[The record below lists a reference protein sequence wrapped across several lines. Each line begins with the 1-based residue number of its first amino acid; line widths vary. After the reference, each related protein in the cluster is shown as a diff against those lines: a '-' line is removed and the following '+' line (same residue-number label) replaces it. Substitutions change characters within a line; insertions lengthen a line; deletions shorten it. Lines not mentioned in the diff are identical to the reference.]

1 MKIHT
6 IFFLSEFVLGGAGNS
21 IYKLCKNLPK
31 KNYQISIICVKKCYY
46 KKLFKK
52 EGIDVYEINAKRAL
66 FAFFKIK
73 KLLSKIISKNYK
85 SNIFLSNINY
95 SNVLTILFLRSLKL
109 KICLIERTPFQELDI
124 YYDKIDFIKK
134 IIIKLFIKFTFHKA
148 DACISNSKYISKI
161 YNKKY
166 DLKFKTI
173 FPPSFDGMYI
183 SKKKYFKNS
192 KIKFITVCRLT
203 KEKGLPKLI
212 KIFSKYRK
220 EFSLDI
226 IGDGPELHN
235 LRTLAYNTL
244 KNKDVRFLGKINPL
258 EIKFHLRKYD
268 YYINFSDFEGF
279 PNTVIESLSVG
290 IPVLASQSYGGINE
304 ILSNKNFGLIFNKE
318 SVLEKY
324 LKDIYNKKLIFKLN
338 RSQIIS
344 HLNNFSSKK
353 SVKNYDKLLKKLSK

>member
-31 KNYQISIICVKKCYY
+31 KNYQISVICVKKCYY
-46 KKLFKK
+46 KKLFRK
-52 EGIDVYEINAKRAL
+52 EGIDVYEIKAKRAL

-73 KLLSKIISKNYK
+73 KLLSKLISKKYK

-95 SNVLTILFLRSLKL
+95 ANVLTVLFLRSLKL

-134 IIIKLFIKFTFHKA
+134 IIIKLFIRFTFHRA
-148 DACISNSKYISKI
+148 DVCVSNSKYISKI

-173 FPPSFDGMYI
+173 FPPSFDGI
-183 SKKKYFKNS
+183 FVNKRKYLENS
-192 KIKFITVCRLT
+192 KIKFVTICRLT
-203 KEKGLPKLI
+203 KEKGLSKLI

-226 IGDGPELHN
+226 IGNGPELSN
-235 LRTLAYNTL
+235 LKTLAHNTY
-244 KNKDVRFLGKINPL
+244 KNKNIRFYGTINPSR
-258 EIKFHLRKYD
+258 IKFHLRRYD

-290 IPVLASQSYGGINE
+290 IPVLASQSHGGINE

-318 SVLEKY
+318 SLLEKY
-324 LKDIYNKKLIFKLN
+324 LKNIYKKKLKFKLN
-338 RSQIIS
+338 RSQITN
-344 HLNNFSSKK
+344 HLNNFSLKK
-353 SVKNYDKLLKKLSK
+353 SVKNYDKLLKRLSK

>member
-21 IYKLCKNLPK
+21 IYRLCKNLPK
-31 KNYQISIICVKKCYY
+31 KNYHISIICLNKCYY

-52 EGIDVYEINAKRAL
+52 EGIHIYEINAKRAL

-73 KLLSKIISKNYK
+73 KLLIKLISKNFK

-109 KICLIERTPFQELDI
+109 KICLIERTPFQELNI
-124 YYDKIDFIKK
+124 YYDKMDFIKK
-134 IIIKLFIKFTFHKA
+134 IIIKLLIKFTFHRA

-173 FPPSFDGMYI
+173 FPPSFDGMSIY
-183 SKKKYFKNS
+183 KKKNLENS
-192 KIKFITVCRLT
+192 KIKFVTVCRLT

-212 KIFSKYRK
+212 KIFSKFKRK
-220 EFSLDI
+220 FSLDI
-226 IGDGPELHN
+226 IGGGPELHN
-235 LRTLAYNTL
+235 LETLTYNIY
-244 KNKDVRFLGKINPL
+244 KNKNIRFLGTKDPSK
-258 EIKFHLRKYD
+258 IKFYLKKYD

-304 ILSNKNFGLIFNKE
+304 ILSNKKFGLIFNKE
-318 SVLEKY
+318 SLLEKY
-324 LKDIYNKKLIFKLN
+324 LKNIYNKKLIFKLN
-338 RSQIIS
+338 KSQVKK
-344 HLNNFSSKK
+344 HLNNFSLKN
-353 SVKNYDKLLKKLSK
+353 SVKNYDNLLKKLSK